1 MARRNQ
7 EVAELLENIA
17 RLLTMQGDSDVYR
30 IRAYMNAA
38 RGVDLEPRDV
48 EELIGFYFGPEGTP
62 LATPTAATVQ
72 SEAELPQGEPV
83 DPAVEEAVNATV
95 AELFACFDAGQYAR
109 GFALMTD
116 DLARQFGPDVNN
128 PDEDTPEEVRALLE
142 AQLAGTPVVDEPDME
157 QGASTDVGRGRD
169 LRTLELSVSR
179 GDRSIQHRD
188 AAARFAQVLAE
199 RSARI
204 IDRLVASKNCISGG
218 DGDCNRIVWCV
229 AVRGQTLKE
238 LVFVRAQAHTLR
250 CKLRAL
256 VADCCYGGIF

>member
-1 MARRNQ
+1 MQKFRYIVHAAGSG
-7 EVAELLENIA
+7 VLAA
-17 RLLTMQGDSDVYR
+17 TLLTAVMPAVAQDASP
-30 IRAYMNAA
+30 AA
-38 RGVDLEPRDV
+38 GATGGGCTVEPRDV

-142 AQLAGTPVVDEPDME
+142 AQLAGTPVVDEPGME

-169 LRTLELSVSR
+169 IRALEGGRVGGVWTIQ
-179 GDRSIQHRD
+179 GDAVFFVLEQQDNRWLVDEVID
-188 AAARFAQVLAE
+188 IVDNAAA
-199 RSARI
+199 
-204 IDRLVASKNCISGG
+204 SG
-218 DGDCNRIVWCV
+218 
-229 AVRGQTLKE
+229 TPSS
-238 LVFVRAQAHTLR
+238 
-250 CKLRAL
+250 
-256 VADCCYGGIF
+256 